1 MRKLFCLLAV
11 LLVTVL
17 AGLPLS
23 AHAAVPGSS
32 LTAKTHGASTS
43 RLLCI
48 LPFCNGPYCRSANG
62 CLVCCNPG

>member
-1 MRKLFCLLAV
+1 MRKFLCLLAL
-11 LLVTVL
+11 LLVTAL
-17 AGLPLS
+17 AGPPLS
-23 AHAAVPGSS
+23 AHAAVPSS
-32 LTAKTHGASTS
+32 AALTAKTS

>member
-1 MRKLFCLLAV
+1 MRKLLCLLAL

-23 AHAAVPGSS
+23 AHASVLGPSS
-32 LTAKTHGASTS
+32 AALTAKTS